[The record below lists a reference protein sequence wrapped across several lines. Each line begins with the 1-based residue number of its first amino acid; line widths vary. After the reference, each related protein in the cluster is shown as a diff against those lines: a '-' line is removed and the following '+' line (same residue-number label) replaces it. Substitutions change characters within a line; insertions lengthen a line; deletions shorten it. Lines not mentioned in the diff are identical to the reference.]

1 MARPLSE
8 GILEV
13 EPEWAE
19 EESGWRSAE
28 EILTAG
34 RPDLA
39 AKLLEGRNA
48 TQTNSQ
54 ERDLDART
62 TANTI
67 ANETGGGLR
76 GSREG
81 ISAELKYSNLRRQ
94 FGAGATANKRHPS
107 LLGRRRNTLKR
118 FSFPFLCH

>member
-1 MARPLSE
+1 MARPLSK

-39 AKLLEGRNA
+39 ARLLEGRDA
-48 TQTNSQ
+48 TQSNLQ

-67 ANETGGGLR
+67 ANETGGGR
-76 GSREG
+76 REREG
-81 ISAELKYSNLRRQ
+81 GLVPSSAPQ
-94 FGAGATANKRHPS
+94 T
-107 LLGRRRNTLKR
+107 
-118 FSFPFLCH
+118 